1 MDDAE
6 KSWDETPAGMDR
18 DQYRAG
24 ELIVRASRFVRA
36 ASRHRGRERSAVVLR
51 TLSNLI
57 AKGPMRI
64 GDLAH
69 AEHITQPTMTGVIQ
83 RLEAQGLV
91 GRMDDPKDGRAR
103 LVLITPQGRTEMQEF
118 RQLASARVSPAM
130 AQLTEAERDTL
141 WEATKILRRV
151 TRELDSDADC
161 PGR

>member
-6 KSWDETPAGMDR
+6 KSWDETPTGMDR

-83 RLEAQGLV
+83 RLQTQGLV
-91 GRMDDPKDGRAR
+91 DRMDDPDDGRAR
-103 LVLITPQGRTEMQEF
+103 LVLITPRGRAELQEF
-118 RQLASARVSPAM
+118 RRLASDRVSPAM
-130 AQLTEAERDTL
+130 AQLSPEERETL

>member
-1 MDDAE
+1 MDHAE

-91 GRMDDPKDGRAR
+91 GRMDDPEDGRAR

>member
-1 MDDAE
+1 
-6 KSWDETPAGMDR
+6 MDR
-18 DQYRAG
+18 NQDRAG

-91 GRMDDPKDGRAR
+91 GRMDDPEDGRAR

-141 WEATKILRRV
+141 WEATKILCRV
-151 TRELDSDADC
+151 TRELDSDAD
-161 PGR
+161 

>member
-91 GRMDDPKDGRAR
+91 GRMDDPEDGRAR
-103 LVLITPQGRTEMQEF
+103 LVLITPQGRAEMQEF

-151 TRELDSDADC
+151 TRELDSDAD
-161 PGR
+161 

>member
-1 MDDAE
+1 MQDAE
-6 KSWDETPAGMDR
+6 KSWDETPEGMDR

-57 AKGPMRI
+57 AQGPLRI

-83 RLEAQGLV
+83 RLEAQDLV
-91 GRMDDPKDGRAR
+91 TRVEDPEDGRAR
-103 LVLITPQGRTEMQEF
+103 LVLITEAGRREMQHF
-118 RQLASARVSPAM
+118 REM
-130 AQLTEAERDTL
+130 AAERVRPAVEQLSERERETL
-141 WEATKILRRV
+141 WEATKILRRM
-151 TRELDSDADC
+151 TRELDSDA
-161 PGR
+161 G